1 MTKFMEEARRFSL
14 NFVYYFLN
22 KYKNLN
28 IIDNKMLEK
37 YISVVIFN
45 LMMMI

>member
-1 MTKFMEEARRFSL
+1 MEKARHFSL

-28 IIDNKMLEK
+28 IIDNKRLK
-37 YISVVIFN
+37 KDIDIVIFN

>member
-1 MTKFMEEARRFSL
+1 MTKFMEKARRFFL

-28 IIDNKMLEK
+28 IIDNKRLK
-37 YISVVIFN
+37 KDIDIVIFN